1 MKVIKVKFTV
11 KIKLFILLPLL
22 IFFQNKLFS
31 EEWIGACEENYPPYN
46 YIENGFP
53 TGLDTEIVQ
62 HVMNKIGKKI
72 IIRTANWSNVYKNLL
87 ESKVDLAWQ
96 FIGSEERKKLFFLVG
111 PIRYGLDVI
120 LVRKSSN
127 VSNWTSLNDFSGL
140 KAGVI
145 KGYKYHHEFDT
156 ANNFKKKEFPNVQSQ
171 LEALISNK
179 VDFIIGDF
187 NVMKYIIKK
196 NNYYE
201 KVKFLP
207 TSIKK
212 IPRFIA
218 FSNKDKEK
226 SILFEHYLQE
236 FLSSQEYSDLL
247 DKYEKLNR

>member
-1 MKVIKVKFTV
+1 MNKNKT
-11 KIKLFILLPLL
+11 KIFVYITTKRKLIL
-22 IFFQNKLFS
+22 ILFLS
-31 EEWIGACEENYPPYN
+31 NGILFAEEWVGSCEDNYPPYN
-46 YIENGFP
+46 YIENGIP
-53 TGLDTEIVQ
+53 VGLDTEIVQ
-62 HVMNKIGKKI
+62 HVMNKIGKKLI
-72 IIRTANWSNVYKNLL
+72 IKTAIWSHVYKNLL
-87 ESKVDLAWQ
+87 ENKVDLAWQ
-96 FIGSEERKKLFFLVG
+96 FIGSEERKKIFFLVG

-156 ANNFKKKEFPNVQSQ
+156 AKNFKKKEFPNVQSQ
-171 LEALISNK
+171 LEALLNNK

-187 NVMKYIIKK
+187 NVLKYIIKK

-201 KVKFLP
+201 KIKFLP

-212 IPRFIA
+212 IPRYIA
-218 FSNKDKEK
+218 FSSKDK
-226 SILFEHYLQE
+226 SVLFEHYLQE

-247 DKYEKLNR
+247 DKYEKMN